1 MGKTTQQSI
10 RDVLESLARKTYRN
24 RDIHPPA
31 RKFLENENIDSA
43 QTQLLNIIEG
53 LIDGEPGRVISYT
66 GKQDNFATGYSTAL
80 TEIRERLKR

>member
-1 MGKTTQQSI
+1 MNTKQSI
-10 RDVLESLARKTYRN
+10 RDVLEELSEYFQSVEHFDTKAALAEDKEVL
-24 RDIHPPA
+24 D
-31 RKFLENENIDSA
+31 EA